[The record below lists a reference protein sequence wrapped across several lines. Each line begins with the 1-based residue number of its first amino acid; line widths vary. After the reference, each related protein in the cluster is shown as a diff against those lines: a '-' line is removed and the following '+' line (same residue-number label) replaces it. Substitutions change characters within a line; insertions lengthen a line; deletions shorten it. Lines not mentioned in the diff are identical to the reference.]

1 MVRRTMLVL
10 VAVAFAFC
18 AAPALAEDPKPG
30 THEGKVV
37 KVEANKLT
45 MSDKDNKAHVHTVPA
60 DAKITVNGKEAK
72 LTDLKAG
79 DKIKVTIEKKADQF
93 VVTKIEK
100 TAD

>member
-10 VAVAFAFC
+10 VAVAFALC

-37 KVEANKLT
+37 KVEGTKLT
-45 MSDKDNKAHVHTVPA
+45 MSDKDNKTHTHAIPA
-60 DAKITVNGKEAK
+60 DAKVMVNGKEGK

-79 DKIKVTIEKKADQF
+79 DKIKVTVEKKGEQF
-93 VVTKIEK
+93 IVTKVEK
-100 TAD
+100 EAD